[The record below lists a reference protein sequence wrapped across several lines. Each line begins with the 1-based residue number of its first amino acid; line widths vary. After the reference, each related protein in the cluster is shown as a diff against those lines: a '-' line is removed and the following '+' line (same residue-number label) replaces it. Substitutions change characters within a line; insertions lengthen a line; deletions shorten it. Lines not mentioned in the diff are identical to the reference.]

1 MMNGDTYEEGYN
13 GLDEYLEEGGSGSHR
28 SRSRSR
34 SRDRRHCHSS
44 RKRRRHRKRS
54 RSRSR
59 SRERVSGRVHIN
71 PNFTNLGPTAS
82 SILEANNI
90 LEAEV
95 IRLRSELSCTNIRV
109 RALENE
115 LSNGTVARGNL
126 EQELSLTRLNYQKL
140 QQTAAKSAQAASSF
154 RSDVVTIRK
163 EKDGVLEI
171 LKQTEMQLSASAE
184 QVAFLTKRNEVLGK
198 KCEELVEKN
207 RICREER
214 DDAAQLVGSLKR
226 EVENMQSALDL
237 RLLEYKRT
245 EADLNAAREKERMW
259 KIEKLEMERK
269 LTAKDSLIASE
280 RRRMEEQKK
289 RDKAQLAELEK
300 KLKCEQPGWESQ
312 LGVEAVFNAI
322 EAIKKEFGG
331 QLQQLK
337 DEMIPL
343 KEKSCAIAAYELA
356 ANRPARTLS
365 APPPSDVHITKAC
378 QNKQNSLDVIE
389 QSAST
394 NSDSI
399 DRFTEQE
406 LIGDVELSEDNPDLA
421 QIDEE
426 ELLSDPPM

>member
-1 MMNGDTYEEGYN
+1 MPISSGGDTAKDHDLGAEAAREFP
-13 GLDEYLEEGGSGSHR
+13 DE
-28 SRSRSR
+28 
-34 SRDRRHCHSS
+34 
-44 RKRRRHRKRS
+44 
-54 RSRSR
+54 
-59 SRERVSGRVHIN
+59 
-71 PNFTNLGPTAS
+71 NLGPTAS

-237 RLLEYKRT
+237 RRT

-269 LTAKDSLIASE
+269 LTAKVLYNVH
-280 RRRMEEQKK
+280 R
-289 RDKAQLAELEK
+289 ELTA
-300 KLKCEQPGWESQ
+300 L
-312 LGVEAVFNAI
+312 
-322 EAIKKEFGG
+322 
-331 QLQQLK
+331 
-337 DEMIPL
+337 
-343 KEKSCAIAAYELA
+343 
-356 ANRPARTLS
+356 
-365 APPPSDVHITKAC
+365 
-378 QNKQNSLDVIE
+378 
-389 QSAST
+389 
-394 NSDSI
+394 
-399 DRFTEQE
+399 
-406 LIGDVELSEDNPDLA
+406 
-421 QIDEE
+421 
-426 ELLSDPPM
+426 